1 MILKR
6 GCNVDAGNLPE
17 TLIMKRGGLQTS
29 CNDKQ
34 SVEERVLVGSH
45 CKHLQHQHNGI
56 CGEHQDRNSVD
67 IHEQEFQQHGI
78 ITTVANNV
86 LCNKDNFNTQT
97 SSPGCNSDTC
107 QVLSFTFQPRPSKES
122 TRNCTTLDRSLKD
135 HIVNTVAR
143 KLLGLPLASDKLAS
157 TSHTASEMDKQAA
170 TSAAGASK
178 WQKGGELELSE
189 VAELFEKS
197 ILLQLKNECGGLQTL
212 LRNHYHLFK
221 GQRVSH
227 DTVILASRYFAN
239 KRTSYPSGR
248 QNNFAE

>member
-1 MILKR
+1 MVIPLHHCIIYRCEVALSVSIVFVDVLYLQICQIGRLRTFPEEDNQARDRLIKEMILKR
-6 GCNVDAGNLPE
+6 GCNVDVGNLPE

-178 WQKGGELELSE
+178 WQKGGI
-189 VAELFEKS
+189 V
-197 ILLQLKNECGGLQTL
+197 
-212 LRNHYHLFK
+212 
-221 GQRVSH
+221 V
-227 DTVILASRYFAN
+227 
-239 KRTSYPSGR
+239 
-248 QNNFAE
+248 